1 MTVFIDIKTGEKVV
15 IIEIINNSLRTL
27 VKVKRL
33 RDKKTYIVPYDELR
47 EAN

>member
-15 IIEIINNSLRTL
+15 IIEVVNNTL
-27 VKVKRL
+27 GAYVKVRRL
-33 RDKKTYIVPYDELR
+33 RDKKTYILPCAELK